1 MSKKTVRYELDPAN
15 PPPLTAKQ
23 KAQVAALRSRPDSEI
38 DTGDI
43 PPLTKE
49 FWKSTVRNPFYK
61 PTKTA
66 TTVPVDSDVLLWL
79 KSNG

>member
-15 PPPLTAKQ
+15 PPLLTAKQ

-43 PPLTKE
+43 P
-49 FWKSTVRNPFYK
+49 R
-61 PTKTA
+61 
-66 TTVPVDSDVLLWL
+66 
-79 KSNG
+79 